1 MNMAAVLARRSPRPD
16 SSGRALRTW
25 GAMAALCAVSALLAS
40 PALAAPRYEASITR
54 TTFGVPHVEA
64 KDFGGLGFGAA
75 YAQAEDNICMMADG
89 YVSASGQRSRFFG
102 PDGATVIGLVP
113 AKNIESDLYY
123 ATMQDIVVLRA
134 GFAKTSKD
142 SRALIAGWVAGYNR
156 FLRDNRDRLPTECA
170 GQPWVRDITRDDVLR
185 SLNGFTMLAGSAMAA
200 AKIAGAA
207 PPAAEAGQA
216 RAATIAEPQFADA
229 LRESMKLGSNG
240 WAFGGDATTNGKGL
254 VVGNPHFP
262 WYGPNRFY
270 QIHLTIP
277 GKFDVA
283 GAAITNQ
290 PYVGIGFNKDVAWT
304 HTVDTAAHMSLF
316 KLTLDPADPTAYI
329 VDGKRVPME
338 RREISVA
345 MKDGAPVVRTLYLS
359 RYGPIVSMP
368 GTAYAWTRETAY
380 AIADANQGNVRS
392 GEGYLAMAR
401 ARDVR
406 GIHAALTR
414 YLHAPFLNT
423 LAADRSGDA
432 LYADISPAANVSA
445 ERFAACGSMSPPTP
459 GFLQRLYVLDGSR
472 SACEWEKTPG
482 TAAPGLLPASKMAAI
497 FRRDYVQNSNDSY
510 RWTNIE
516 APIAELGPMMGPDF
530 HQLPSM
536 RTRSGLQEI
545 RRVLQSG
552 KFDIDLGI
560 HTMLGNRNFAGE
572 LVMPAM
578 RKLCERA
585 DAPKPAC
592 AALAKWDGKTELDSR
607 GAMLFAI
614 FWGKTGLR
622 PDVWADKF
630 DRSDVIGTPH
640 RLAIDGAAG
649 DTLLADLKFA
659 GDTLTKMG
667 IALDAPLGEVQFA
680 ERGDEHIPISGSPVG
695 TLNYTAALPVEGGFG
710 VVHGASYVQSV
721 SFDDKG
727 PVAKAILTYSQST
740 DPASPHYADQT
751 REFSKLALHP
761 YPFSKEEIAAQAI
774 GEPVTIGE

>member
-1 MNMAAVLARRSPRPD
+1 MNIVAASKRRSFNRRLAARR
-16 SSGRALRTW
+16 GML
-25 GAMAALCAVSALLAS
+25 GALLAA
-40 PALAAPRYEASITR
+40 PALYAIPAAAAPRYEATITR
-54 TTFGVPHVEA
+54 TTFGIPHVEA

-75 YAQAEDNICMMADG
+75 YAQAQDNICLMADG
-89 YVSASGQRSRFFG
+89 YVSASGQRSRYFG
-102 PDGATVIGLVP
+102 ADQSTVVGLVP
-113 AKNIESDLYY
+113 AKNIDSDLYY
-123 ATMQDIVVLRA
+123 STMVDTNALRT
-134 GFAKTSKD
+134 GFAKTSPD
-142 SRALIAGWVAGYNR
+142 SKALIAGWVAGYNR
-156 FLRDNRDRLPTECA
+156 FLRDNRDKLPAACA
-170 GQPWVRDITRDDVLR
+170 GQPWVREITRDDVLR

-207 PPAAEAGQA
+207 PPAADQA
-216 RAATIAEPQFADA
+216 SIAPAASAPQFADM
-229 LRESMKLGSNG
+229 LRASMKLGSNG
-240 WAFGGDATTNGKGL
+240 WAFGGDATTNGKGM

-277 GKFDVA
+277 GKLDVA

-304 HTVDTAAHMSLF
+304 HTVDTAAHMTLF
-316 KLTLDPADPTAYI
+316 KLALDPADPTAYL

-338 RREISVA
+338 RREVSVA
-345 MKDGAPVVRTLYLS
+345 MKDGAPVVRTLYHS

-368 GTAYAWTRETAY
+368 GTAYAWTRQNAY
-380 AIADANQGNVRS
+380 ALADANKGNVRS

-401 ARDVR
+401 ARNVR
-406 GIHAALTR
+406 GIQDALAK

-423 LAADRSGDA
+423 LAADRNGDA

-472 SACEWEKTPG
+472 SACEWEKASGAPV
-482 TAAPGLLPASKMAAI
+482 PGLLPASQMAAVH
-497 FRRDYVQNSNDSY
+497 RRDYVQNSNDSY
-510 RWTNIE
+510 RWANIE

-530 HQLPSM
+530 HLLPSM

-552 KFDIDLGI
+552 KFDIDMGI
-560 HTMLGNRNFAGE
+560 QTMLGNKNFAGD
-572 LVMPAM
+572 LAMPAV

-592 AALAKWDGKTELDSR
+592 AALAKWDGTAKLDSR

-622 PDVWADKF
+622 PDLWADTF

-640 RLAIDGAAG
+640 MIAVDGAAG

-659 GDTLTKMG
+659 ADTLTKMG

-695 TLNYTAALPVEGGFG
+695 TLNYTAALPVKGGFG

-721 SFDDKG
+721 TFDDKG

-774 GEPVTIGE
+774 GEPVTIRQ

>member
-1 MNMAAVLARRSPRPD
+1 MNTVAASKCRSFNRRLAARR
-16 SSGRALRTW
+16 GML
-25 GAMAALCAVSALLAS
+25 GALLAA
-40 PALAAPRYEASITR
+40 PALYAIPAAAAPRYEATITR
-54 TTFGVPHVEA
+54 TTFGIPHVEA

-75 YAQAEDNICMMADG
+75 YAQAQDNICLMADG
-89 YVSASGQRSRFFG
+89 YVSASSQRSRHFG

-113 AKNIESDLYY
+113 AKNIDSDLYY
-123 ATMQDIVVLRA
+123 ATMQDIKVLRA
-134 GFAKTSKD
+134 GFAKTSAD

-156 FLRDNRDRLPTECA
+156 FLRDHQGKLPAACA
-170 GQPWVRDITRDDVLR
+170 GQPWVHEITRDDVLR

-200 AKIAGAA
+200 AKIAEAA
-207 PPAAEAGQA
+207 PPAADAKHAGAQP
-216 RAATIAEPQFADA
+216 AASAPQFADA
-229 LRESMKLGSNG
+229 VRASMKLGSNG
-240 WAFGGDATTNGKGL
+240 WAFGGDATTNGKGM

-304 HTVDTAAHMSLF
+304 HTVDTAAHMTLF

-338 RREISVA
+338 RREITVET
-345 MKDGAPVVRTLYLS
+345 KDGVPVVRTLYLS
-359 RYGPIVSMP
+359 RYGPILSMP
-368 GTAYAWTRETAY
+368 GTAYAWTPQNAY
-380 AIADANQGNVRS
+380 AIADANKGNVRS

-401 ARDVR
+401 ARNVR
-406 GIHAALTR
+406 GVHDALAK

-423 LAADRSGDA
+423 LAADRDGNA

-482 TAAPGLLPASKMAAI
+482 APVTGLLPAAQMAAVY
-497 FRRDYVQNSNDSY
+497 RRDYVQNSNDSY
-510 RWTNIE
+510 RWANIE
-516 APIAELGPMMGPDF
+516 APITELGPMMGPDF
-530 HQLPSM
+530 HLLPSM

-560 HTMLGNRNFAGE
+560 QTMLGNKNFAGD
-572 LVMPAM
+572 LAMPAV

-592 AALAKWDGKTELDSR
+592 AALAKWDGTAKLDSR

-622 PDVWADKF
+622 PDLWADKF
-630 DRSDVIGTPH
+630 DRSDVIGTP
-640 RLAIDGAAG
+640 RTIAVDGAAG

-659 GDTLTKMG
+659 ADTLTKMG

-680 ERGDEHIPISGSPVG
+680 ERGDERIPISGSPVG
-695 TLNYTAALPVEGGFG
+695 TLNYTAALPVKGGFG

-721 SFDDKG
+721 TFDDKG

-761 YPFSKEEIAAQAI
+761 YPFSKEEVAAQAI
-774 GEPVTIGE
+774 GEPVTIRQ

>member
-1 MNMAAVLARRSPRPD
+1 MNIVAASKCRSFDRRLAVRR
-16 SSGRALRTW
+16 GML
-25 GAMAALCAVSALLAS
+25 GALLAAAALYAI
-40 PALAAPRYEASITR
+40 PAAAAPRYEATITR
-54 TTFGVPHVEA
+54 TTFGIPHVEA

-75 YAQAEDNICMMADG
+75 YAQAQDNICLMADG
-89 YVSASGQRSRFFG
+89 YVSASGQRSRYFG
-102 PDGATVIGLVP
+102 ADQSTVVGLVP
-113 AKNIESDLYY
+113 AKNIDSDLYY
-123 ATMQDIVVLRA
+123 STMVDTNALRA
-134 GFAKTSKD
+134 GFAKTSSD
-142 SRALIAGWVAGYNR
+142 SKALIAGWVAGYNR
-156 FLRDNRDRLPTECA
+156 FLRDNRDKLPAACA
-170 GQPWVRDITRDDVLR
+170 GQPWVREITRDDVLR

-200 AKIAGAA
+200 AKIAEAV
-207 PPAAEAGQA
+207 PPAADQA
-216 RAATIAEPQFADA
+216 SIAPSASAPQFADM
-229 LRESMKLGSNG
+229 LRASMKLGSNG
-240 WAFGGDATTNGKGL
+240 WAFGGDATTNGKGM

-304 HTVDTAAHMSLF
+304 HTVDTAAHMTLF
-316 KLTLDPADPTAYI
+316 KLALDPADPTVYL

-338 RREISVA
+338 RREVTVA
-345 MKDGAPVVRTLYLS
+345 MKDGAPVVRTLYHS

-368 GTAYAWTRETAY
+368 GTAYAWTRDNAY
-380 AIADANQGNVRS
+380 ALADANKGNVRS

-401 ARDVR
+401 ARNVR
-406 GIHAALTR
+406 AIQDALAK

-423 LAADRSGDA
+423 LAADRNGDA

-445 ERFAACGSMSPPTP
+445 ERFAGCGSMSPPTP

-472 SACEWEKTPG
+472 SACEWEKAPG
-482 TAAPGLLPASKMAAI
+482 APVPGLLPASQMAAVH
-497 FRRDYVQNSNDSY
+497 RRDYVQNSNDSY
-510 RWTNIE
+510 RWANIE

-530 HQLPSM
+530 HLLPSM

-560 HTMLGNRNFAGE
+560 QTMLGNKNFAGD
-572 LVMPAM
+572 LAMPAV

-592 AALAKWDGKTELDSR
+592 AALAKWDGTAKLDSR

-622 PDVWADKF
+622 PDLWADTF
-630 DRSDVIGTPH
+630 DRSDVIGTP
-640 RLAIDGAAG
+640 RTIAVNGVAG

-659 GDTLTKMG
+659 ADTLTKMG

-695 TLNYTAALPVEGGFG
+695 TLNYTAALPVKGGFG

-721 SFDDKG
+721 TFDDKG

-774 GEPVTIGE
+774 GEPVTIRQ

>member
-1 MNMAAVLARRSPRPD
+1 MNIAAASIGLSPDRRSVAQMGMLGGLLAVP
-16 SSGRALRTW
+16 
-25 GAMAALCAVSALLAS
+25 ALCAI
-40 PALAAPRYEASITR
+40 PAQAAPRYEATITR

-64 KDFGGLGFGAA
+64 KDFRGLGFGAA
-75 YAQAEDNICMMADG
+75 YAQAQDNICLMADG
-89 YVSASGQRSRFFG
+89 YVSASGQRSRYFG
-102 PDGATVIGLVP
+102 PDQTTVVGLVP

-123 ATMQDIVVLRA
+123 ATMQDIATLRA
-134 GFAKTSKD
+134 GFAKTSAD
-142 SRALIAGWVAGYNR
+142 SRALTAGWVAGYNR
-156 FLRDNRDRLPTECA
+156 FLRDNRDKLPAGCA
-170 GQPWVRDITRDDVLR
+170 GQPWVREITRDDVLR

-200 AKIAGAA
+200 AKIAKAA
-207 PPAAEAGQA
+207 PPAAEAA
-216 RAATIAEPQFADA
+216 TAVAKPIAAAPLFADEIK
-229 LRESMKLGSNG
+229 ESMKLGSNG

-304 HTVDTAAHMSLF
+304 HTVDTAAHMTLF

-338 RREISVA
+338 RRAVTVA
-345 MKDGAPVVRTLYLS
+345 MKDGAPVVRTLFLS
-359 RYGPIVSMP
+359 RYGPILSMP
-368 GTAYAWTRETAY
+368 GTDYAWTRQTAY
-380 AIADANQGNVRS
+380 ALADANKGNVRS

-401 ARDVR
+401 ARNVGD
-406 GIHAALTR
+406 IHAALTR

-423 LAADRSGDA
+423 LAADRKGDA

-445 ERFAACGSMSPPTP
+445 ERFAACGTMSPPTP

-482 TAAPGLLPASKMAAI
+482 TAPPGLLPASKMAAI
-497 FRRDYVQNSNDSY
+497 HRRDYVQNSNDSY

-530 HQLPSM
+530 LLLPSM

-545 RRVLQSG
+545 RGVLKSG
-552 KFDIDLGI
+552 KFDIDSGI
-560 HTMLGNRNFAGE
+560 RTMLGNKNFAGG
-572 LVMPAM
+572 LVMPAVL
-578 RKLCERA
+578 KLCERA
-585 DAPKPAC
+585 EAPKPAC
-592 AALAKWDGKTELDSR
+592 AALAKWDGKAELDSR

-614 FWGKTGLR
+614 FWSKTERRANL
-622 PDVWADKF
+622 WADAF
-630 DRSDVIGTPH
+630 DRNDVVGTP
-640 RLAIDGAAG
+640 RTLAIDGAAG
-649 DTLLADLKFA
+649 AALLADLAFA
-659 GDTLTKMG
+659 ADTLTKMG

-680 ERGDEHIPISGSPVG
+680 ERGDERIPISGSPAGV
-695 TLNYTAALPVEGGFG
+695 LNYTAALPVKGGFG

-774 GEPVTIGE
+774 GEPVTIRQ

>member
-1 MNMAAVLARRSPRPD
+1 M
-16 SSGRALRTW
+16 
-25 GAMAALCAVSALLAS
+25 SAH
-40 PALAAPRYEASITR
+40 AAPRYEATITR
-54 TTFGVPHVEA
+54 TTYGVPHVEA

-75 YAQAEDNICMMADG
+75 YAQAQDNICLMADG
-89 YVSASGQRSRFFG
+89 YVSASGQRSHYFG
-102 PDGATVIGLVP
+102 ADGPTVIGLVP
-113 AKNIESDLYY
+113 AKNIDSDLYY
-123 ATMQDIVVLRA
+123 ATMLDTKALRA
-134 GFAKTSKD
+134 GFAKTSPD

-156 FLRDNRDRLPTECA
+156 FLRDNRGKLPAKCA
-170 GQPWVRDITRDDVLR
+170 GQRWVRDITRDDVLR

-207 PPAAEAGQA
+207 PPADQPD
-216 RAATIAEPQFADA
+216 RAAVQPVASALQFADEA
-229 LRESMKLGSNG
+229 RASMKLGSNG
-240 WAFGGDATTNGKGL
+240 WAFGGDATTNGRGL

-304 HTVDTAAHMSLF
+304 HTVDTAAHMTLF

-338 RREISVA
+338 RREIRVET
-345 MKDGAPVVRTLYLS
+345 KDGAPVVRTLYVS
-359 RYGPIVSMP
+359 RYGPILSMP
-368 GTAYAWTRETAY
+368 GTDYAWTRQTAY
-380 AIADANQGNVRS
+380 AIADANKGNVRS

-401 ARDVR
+401 ARSVR
-406 GIHAALTR
+406 DIHDALAR
-414 YLHAPFLNT
+414 YIHAPFLNT
-423 LAADRSGDA
+423 LAADRNGDA

-445 ERFAACGSMSPPTP
+445 ERFAACSGSMSPPTS

-472 SACEWEKTPG
+472 SACEWEKTRG
-482 TAAPGLLPASKMAAI
+482 TAAPGLLPPSQMAAI
-497 FRRDYVQNSNDSY
+497 YRRDYVQNSNDSY

-545 RRVLQSG
+545 RRVLHSG

-560 HTMLGNRNFAGE
+560 QTMLGNKNFAGD
-572 LVMPAM
+572 LAMPAV
-578 RKLCERA
+578 RKLCERP

-592 AALAKWDGKTELDSR
+592 AALAKWDGKTELESR

-622 PDVWADKF
+622 ADVWADKF
-630 DRSDVIGTPH
+630 DRDDVVGTP
-640 RLAIDGAAG
+640 RTLAIDGAAG
-649 DTLLADLKFA
+649 DKLLADLA
-659 GDTLTKMG
+659 YAADTLTKMG

-680 ERGDEHIPISGSPVG
+680 ERGAERIPISGSPAGV
-695 TLNYTAALPVEGGFG
+695 LNYTAGLPVKGGFG

-721 SFDDKG
+721 AFDEKG

-774 GEPVTIGE
+774 GEPLTIRQ